1 MPAFYSNNDKI
12 ADSLQNISK
21 LNDDPIWKMPLYE
34 EYKPLIK
41 SDIAHIVNSYTLN
54 SIPMGGSITAA
65 LFLEYFIHNNVNW
78 VHFDITGWNF
88 HTKPSRPKG
97 GEAQGIR
104 VVYDYLKS
112 TYT

>member
-1 MPAFYSNNDKI
+1 MKCVRAARID
-12 ADSLQNISK
+12 LEQNISK

-54 SIPMGGSITAA
+54 SISMGGSITAA

>member
-1 MPAFYSNNDKI
+1 
-12 ADSLQNISK
+12 
-21 LNDDPIWKMPLYE
+21 MPLYE

-88 HTKPSRPKG
+88 YTKPSRPKG